1 MREREKLIIKVDPT
15 TTPWVGQWVCSPLL
29 LSSRLLVFTA
39 LLNETKEEREGGGG
53 GDGGH

>member
-1 MREREKLIIKVDPT
+1 MREKLIIKVDPT